1 MARTTDSGG
10 FWSEEAAHWWTL
22 LHGDGASGTERRE
35 FLCWVSRSPE
45 RIQAYLE
52 MERLMAAL
60 QSPKVAWPDTPA
72 EDLIREARS
81 SSDAASAPPVLPRR
95 WAADGPCAASRGR
108 RRMSLKW
115 KLSLGAIAAG
125 IAAGVVALWLLPLP
139 AASQRYATGPGEQ
152 RSILLADGS
161 RITLNSA
168 SSVDVD
174 LGRHRRL
181 VRLLSGEALFQV
193 SHDPT
198 RPFDVHADGAVV
210 RAIGTEFDVDLQARY
225 AAVTVLQGRVAVMS
239 GEQAS
244 LPVPAGGPPTTG
256 GPALQAFPAPAGALL
271 LGVAQRVIINS
282 AGMGNPQ
289 HVNDLSAITAWTRGQ
304 LVFESRP
311 LGEVVAE
318 LNHSTAKRI
327 VIVSSRLRR
336 RQVTGVIQ
344 LDDPDSLLSFLSDV
358 PGVVIRRAGDG
369 TVIVT
374 LSGRT
379 TDAGPRRG
387 SSSDPP

>member
-1 MARTTDSGG
+1 MAGTTDSAG

-22 LHGDGASGTERRE
+22 LHGDGATSTERRE
-35 FLCWVSRSPE
+35 FLTWVSRSPE

-52 MERLMAAL
+52 MERLMGAL
-60 QSPKVAWPDTPA
+60 QSPKVAWPHTPA
-72 EDLIREARS
+72 EDLIREARF
-81 SSDAASAPPVLPRR
+81 SSDAVPAPPVFPRR
-95 WAADGPCAASRGR
+95 WADRPLAASRGGR
-108 RRMSLKW
+108 RTSLKW

-125 IAAGVVALWLLPLP
+125 IAAGAVALWLLQLP
-139 AASQRYATGPGEQ
+139 PASQRYATGPGEQ

-168 SSVDVD
+168 SSVDVN

-210 RAIGTEFDVDLQARY
+210 RAIGTEFDVDIQSRY

-244 LPVPAGGPPTTG
+244 LPAPAGGPPAAG
-256 GPALQAFPAPAGALL
+256 GPAPRAFPAPAGALL

-311 LGEVVAE
+311 LGEVVDE

-327 VIVSSRLRR
+327 VIESSRLRR

-358 PGVVIRRAGDG
+358 PGVVIHKAGDG

-374 LSGRT
+374 LRGRT